1 MLDEYI
7 ESTSMSVRFME
18 ELFDTTNS
26 IVKPMRQNDCID
38 NNYHKRFNL
47 PASALCNCPCVRT

>member
-26 IVKPMRQNDCID
+26 IVKPMRQND
-38 NNYHKRFNL
+38 
-47 PASALCNCPCVRT
+47 